1 MDATDLLGKRTP
13 LIDEATTS
21 IGVICS
27 VGVSESAEASFSCEV
42 DPPEHAAVPNAT
54 QSAIPAAKAR
64 NKERL
69 CKRMSIALFL
79 NRPNRVHLINTCATY
94 D

>member
-1 MDATDLLGKRTP
+1 MDATDLLGERTP
-13 LIDEATTS
+13 LIDRGDHFDWS
-21 IGVICS
+21 DLFGW
-27 VGVSESAEASFSCEV
+27 GFESAEASFSCEV